1 MKKKILIVG
10 GSGFIGHNL
19 IKSIYKLNYKITSLS
34 SKFVPKKKKFQN
46 VDYIICDIFNL
57 KNLERKLIDNFD
69 YVINLSG
76 NIDHKE
82 KYKTIRTHYI
92 GCKNLVNIFKKK
104 NIKLF
109 IQVGSSLEYG
119 SSQCP
124 HIESDVCFAKSV
136 YGKAK
141 LDATNYLK
149 KVNKKFNFPYI
160 ILRLYQVY
168 GPYQKFD
175 RLIPAAIQS
184 FIRNEK
190 FQSSHG
196 SQLRDFIYIKD
207 LVVLFH
213 KILNKKKVG
222 VGIYNVGTGNPISVK
237 YAIETI
243 NREIGLGKI
252 LFGDL
257 KMRRNEMMRSY
268 PSIKKVK
275 KFFNWRPKTSFLKGI
290 KKTIKYYNE
299 IC

>member
-1 MKKKILIVG
+1 M
-10 GSGFIGHNL
+10 
-19 IKSIYKLNYKITSLS
+19 
-34 SKFVPKKKKFQN
+34 
-46 VDYIICDIFNL
+46 
-57 KNLERKLIDNFD
+57 
-69 YVINLSG
+69 
-76 NIDHKE
+76 
-82 KYKTIRTHYI
+82 
-92 GCKNLVNIFKKK
+92 
-104 NIKLF
+104 
-109 IQVGSSLEYG
+109 
-119 SSQCP
+119 
-124 HIESDVCFAKSV
+124 
-136 YGKAK
+136 
-141 LDATNYLK
+141 
-149 KVNKKFNFPYI
+149 
-160 ILRLYQVY
+160 YQVY

-252 LFGDL
+252 LFGDI

-275 KFFNWRPKTSFLKGI
+275 NFFNWRPKTIFLKGI